1 MVRRAFC
8 ISCGVALCL
17 LQGGL
22 VQASGSPATSVD
34 AYDLDEI
41 IVTASRRSE
50 TAFVVPYTVNVQDAK
65 ELIENR
71 QVRTLAEAMR
81 ELPGVMVQKTGHG
94 QGSPYI
100 RGFTGLRT
108 LFLIDGIRLN
118 NSTFREGP
126 NQYWNTVDPFSVQR
140 LELVK
145 GPSSVLYGSDAIG
158 GTVNAISRDYD
169 DLDGQATRGRIVVR
183 GASAEE
189 SFVARPEVGYEN
201 GSLKLL
207 AGFSY
212 KDFGDLHAG
221 GGTGDQPRTGYDER
235 DADIKITYDIAA
247 NRRLIAAVQ
256 HVTQDDAWRV
266 HKTIFAKSWRG
277 TTTGNELR
285 RSIDQ
290 RRTLAYLQYEAR
302 DMTAL
307 ASNMTLSLSWHQQD
321 EEQLRVRNDGRYDL
335 QGTDVGTLGLWG
347 QWNIPARRG
356 PWTAGAEFYRD
367 SVDSFRKDF
376 NVDGKLRE
384 VDIQGPVADDA
395 SYVIADA
402 FVQKQTAIGDKGE
415 LVTGIR
421 YTWSQADANS
431 VQDPT
436 TGERMA
442 VSDRW
447 SNVVGSLR
455 YSHDVGAASHLSRL
469 GDPDGSVGAASP
481 QGGSRHGRDT
491 SIRLFAGISQ
501 GFRAPNLSDL
511 TRFDS
516 ARTNEIET
524 PAIGL
529 DPERFLTYEFGA
541 KFSSANWSGQVS
553 LYHTSID
560 DMIVRTP
567 SGRIL
572 DGGDEISKNNS
583 GRGFVNGI
591 ELQARYKLTDTWS
604 VFGNVAWVDGEVDTF
619 PDASPISAREPLDRL
634 MPVQVYL
641 GGRWQPTAAN
651 YWLEALLSMADEQ
664 DKLSTRDRAD
674 TDRIPPNGT
683 PGYAVLTL
691 RGGWL
696 VSKEWRISVAAENL
710 FDENYRIHGSGLN
723 EPGRNLVASVIRT
736 FP

>member
-1 MVRRAFC
+1 MRGTSC
-8 ISCGVALCL
+8 ISLGIALCL
-17 LQGGL
+17 LQGGP
-22 VQASGSPATSVD
+22 VEASDSSGESVG

-50 TAFVVPYTVNVQDAK
+50 KAFVVPYTVNVQDAR

-71 QVRTLAEAMR
+71 QVRTLVDAMR

-94 QGSPYI
+94 QGSPYV

-145 GPSSVLYGSDAIG
+145 GPSSVLHGSDAIG
-158 GTVNAISRDYD
+158 GTVNAISRNYD
-169 DLDGQATRGRIVVR
+169 DLDGKETRGRIVVR

-189 SFVARPEVGYEN
+189 SFVARPEVGYKSGN
-201 GSLKLL
+201 LKLL

-235 DADIKITYDIAA
+235 DADIKITYDISAK
-247 NRRLIAAVQ
+247 RRLTAAVQ
-256 HVTQDDAWRV
+256 RVTQDDAWRV
-266 HKTIFAKSWRG
+266 HKTVFAKSWRG

-285 RSIDQ
+285 RSLDQ

-302 DMTAL
+302 DMNAL

-321 EEQLRVRNDGRYDL
+321 EERLRVRNDGRIDR
-335 QGTDVGTLGLWG
+335 QGTKVGTLGLWG
-347 QWNIPARRG
+347 QLDIPARRG
-356 PWTAGAEFYRD
+356 PWTTGVEVYRD
-367 SVDSFRKDF
+367 NVDSFRKDF
-376 NVDGKLRE
+376 NADGTLRRSG
-384 VDIQGPVADDA
+384 IQGPVADDA

-402 FVQKQTAIGDKGE
+402 FVQKQTAIGDNGE
-415 LVTGIR
+415 LVAGVR

-431 VQDPT
+431 VQNPT
-436 TGERMA
+436 TGGRMA
-442 VSDRW
+442 VKDSW
-447 SNVVGSLR
+447 NNVVGSLR
-455 YSHDVGAASHLSRL
+455 YSHDIGAGRPSHVA
-469 GDPDGSVGAASP
+469 GASVGAAS
-481 QGGSRHGRDT
+481 RRDT
-491 SIRLFAGISQ
+491 AIRLFVGLSQ

-529 DPERFLTYEFGA
+529 DPERFLTFEIGT
-541 KFSSANWSGQVS
+541 KFESVDWSGQVS
-553 LYHTSID
+553 IYRTSIN

-567 SGRIL
+567 TGRII
-572 DGGDEISKNNS
+572 DGDEEITKKNS

-591 ELQARYKLTDTWS
+591 ELQARYRLTDAWS
-604 VFGNVAWVDGEVDTF
+604 VFGNLAWVDGEVDTF
-619 PDASPISAREPLDRL
+619 PDSNPVSVREPLDRL
-634 MPVQVYL
+634 MPFQAYL
-641 GGRWQPTAAN
+641 GGRWQPAAAS
-651 YWLEALLSMADEQ
+651 YWLEALLSMADKQ
-664 DKLSTRDRAD
+664 GKLSTRDRAD

-691 RGGWL
+691 RGGWG
-696 VSKEWRISVAAENL
+696 VTKDWRVSVAAENI
-710 FDENYRIHGSGLN
+710 FDENYRVHGSGLN
-723 EPGRNLVASVIRT
+723 EPGRSLVVSVIRT
-736 FP
+736 FL